1 MIPILKVEN
10 LSIDFKI
17 NNQIV
22 PILKN
27 ISFSLNRGE
36 TLGVVGESGS
46 GKTVTV
52 QSILRLIKSPPL
64 HKISGKILFDQQ
76 DILQLQK
83 SDLRKIR
90 GQRIS
95 YIFQE
100 PMTALNPVLT
110 IGDQILEMLKEHT
123 QNSRRDNK
131 AQVIDLL
138 HEVGIPSPEIRINN
152 YPHELSGGMRQRAMI
167 AMALSCNP
175 EILLADEP
183 TTALDVTIQAQI
195 LDLFQK
201 IAADRGMAI
210 IFVTHDLGV
219 IAEIADQILVM
230 KSGEVV
236 DYGDIFSIF
245 DHPKSDYTKQL
256 LALI

>member
-123 QNSRRDNK
+123 ENSRRDNK

-152 YPHELSGGMRQRAMI
+152 YPHELSGGM
-167 AMALSCNP
+167 
-175 EILLADEP
+175 
-183 TTALDVTIQAQI
+183 
-195 LDLFQK
+195 
-201 IAADRGMAI
+201 
-210 IFVTHDLGV
+210 
-219 IAEIADQILVM
+219 
-230 KSGEVV
+230 
-236 DYGDIFSIF
+236 
-245 DHPKSDYTKQL
+245 
-256 LALI
+256 